1 MKEVNTLEH
10 ERISIVVIDRI
21 LYFMFALK
29 YNFYSIFII
38 ENAIYAYKYPYQFR
52 YCFYYPTVLFN
63 LFKLDFEKLK
73 GTFKKDNGPQAL

>member
-38 ENAIYAYKYPYQFR
+38 ENAIFR